1 MRQHRDGP
9 IDTPAVTPSPSEVGQ
24 KGCLVVDLDAELR
37 RRFPG
42 LPAFLPGQREAVEA
56 VLGERDVVAVL
67 PTGGGK
73 TLVYQLA
80 GQLLGGLTVVAT
92 PLIALMQDQVRRVT
106 QNTDLRV
113 AALSGNLRGERRD
126 DVLSDAADGAL
137 DFLFSTPEQLARDDV
152 RSALGRAPVRLFVVD
167 EAHCI
172 SEWGFDFRPAYREL
186 ATAARG
192 MGRPPVLAMTAT
204 APEAVRRDVATEL
217 ALEDPVLVARGFDRP
232 NLSFS
237 VVRVTD
243 ADRRDRQLAGVLE
256 EVDTPAVVYCT
267 TRREAEETARA
278 LYELGVNRADGRQLT
293 AGFYHG
299 GMDRATREEVQNAF
313 LDDDLDVLCAT
324 SAFGMGIDK
333 PDIRAVV
340 HRTMPD
346 SLEAYWQE
354 AGRGGRDGSPAD
366 CVLVYRQEDRS
377 VHEHLHRRSRPSEA
391 TVAKMVH
398 LFSQAVDET
407 DELELLSEVAA
418 TAEVARSGVASLAED
433 LDRFGYLNRT
443 DGSVAWRGE
452 PEKAM
457 NDLAVH
463 HATQVDVEQSRLD
476 MVASYAET
484 NACRRRYLLNYLGDE
499 YGAELCLRCDNC
511 LRRAERRSIEDWDI
525 ESQRERVEADRGGPF
540 QPGETVS
547 HPEWGLGAVQ
557 RVEGDVL
564 VVRFDSV
571 GYRSMHGP
579 TVVERGLL
587 LPA

>member
-1 MRQHRDGP
+1 M
-9 IDTPAVTPSPSEVGQ
+9 
-24 KGCLVVDLDAELR
+24 VDLDAELR
-37 RRFPG
+37 RRFSD
-42 LPAFLPGQREAVEA
+42 LTEFLPGQEEAVKA
-56 VLGERDVVAVL
+56 VLAGRDVVAVL

-92 PLIALMQDQVRRVT
+92 PLIALMQDQVRRVAE
-106 QNTDLRV
+106 NGRLRV
-113 AALSGNLRGERRD
+113 GALSGNLRGERREA
-126 DVLSDAADGAL
+126 VLAEAAAGDL

-152 RSALGRAPVRLFVVD
+152 RAALVTAPISLFVVD

-186 ATAARG
+186 ATAADR
-192 MGRPPVLAMTAT
+192 MGRPPILAMTAT

-217 ALEDPVLVARGFDRP
+217 ALRDPVIVARGFDRP

-243 ADRRDRQLAGVLE
+243 VDRRDRQLAAVLG
-256 EVDTPAVVYCT
+256 EVETPAVVYCT
-267 TRREAEETARA
+267 TRREAEETATA
-278 LYELGVNRADGRQLT
+278 LYALGVTRLDGGQLT

-299 GMDRATREEVQNAF
+299 GMDRGTREEVQNAF

-333 PDIRAVV
+333 PDIRAVI

-354 AGRGGRDGSPAD
+354 AGRAGRDGRPAD
-366 CVLVYRQEDRS
+366 CLLVYRQEDRA
-377 VHEHLHRRSRPSEA
+377 VHDHLHRRSRPSEA

-398 LFSQAVDET
+398 LFSQTTQPKNEV
-407 DELELLSEVAA
+407 ELLASVAA

-433 LDRFGYLNRT
+433 LDRFGYLDRT
-443 DGSVAWRGE
+443 DAGVLWSGD
-452 PEKAM
+452 PEQAM
-457 NDLAVH
+457 EDLAAH
-463 HATQVDVEQSRLD
+463 HAIQVDIEESRLD
-476 MVASYAET
+476 MVSSYAESS
-484 NACRRRYLLNYLGDE
+484 ACRRRYLLNYLGDE
-499 YGAELCLRCDNC
+499 YAAELCLRCDNC
-511 LRRAERRSIEDWDI
+511 LRKAERRSLEDWDI
-525 ESQRERVEADRGGPF
+525 SAQQERVEADRSGPF
-540 QPGETVS
+540 RPGEAVH

-557 RVEGDVL
+557 RVDGDVL

-571 GYRSMHGP
+571 GYRSMHAP

-587 LPA
+587 APA